1 MSAGSVLIAWTHLQ
15 NVCPNYGGGFEKGP
29 TRPSMA
35 WRKGVGSLHQAVSEK
50 SVHLKHEKDGVTAFV
65 AEVKGLPLEDR

>member
-1 MSAGSVLIAWTHLQ
+1 MSAGSVLIARTHLQ
-15 NVCPNYGGGFEKGP
+15 YVCPNCGGGFEKRP

-35 WRKGVGSLHQAVSEK
+35 RRKGVGSLHQAVSEK
-50 SVHLKHEKDGVTAFV
+50 SVHLKHEKDGVAAFV